1 MNSSEQTQTTAE
13 NVCFYSKRCKW
24 SEAFIKEITPSP
36 FLKQVRFIC
45 VDVQPDGNRPKLP
58 TWLKQVPTL
67 VVKGEDEPRVGGDVM
82 NWLSER
88 KLLTNNTGL
97 AAPAEPEPY
106 TSGEMGGQ
114 FTKSYTLLGAE
125 ESAPVGNFA
134 FLNGANA
141 IASKTAS
148 EMPGGGLGA
157 RGQGKTKKESL
168 FDKQMETYMK
178 ERGNGMPPPVMRQ

>member
-1 MNSSEQTQTTAE
+1 MNSSGQTQTTAE

-24 SEAFIKEITPSP
+24 SEAFIKEITPTP

-45 VDVQPDGNRPKLP
+45 VDAQPDGNRPKLP